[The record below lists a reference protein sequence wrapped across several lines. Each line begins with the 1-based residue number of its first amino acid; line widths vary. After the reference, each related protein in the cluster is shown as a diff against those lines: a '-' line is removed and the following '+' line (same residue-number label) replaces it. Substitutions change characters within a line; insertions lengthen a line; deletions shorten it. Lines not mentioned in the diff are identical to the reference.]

1 MDRYLPGL
9 EDWILGSS
17 EQVGGAPGKLSE
29 TSSVRESLRSTGPLC
44 PDSRMSERLV
54 RRILKG
60 WTSCVEDSPA
70 NRGVQPGSDE
80 ARTMTVTS
88 GLRWL
93 ELCRSYG
100 PVGLLAKMF
109 LGSSALN
116 STRARLIWKVRATP
130 SGRLCFRL
138 AASTRRTNG
147 KESSSSQGDP
157 SMWPT
162 PHANCSTGAGRQGR
176 KGGPNLQTA
185 VTMWPTPTARDYK
198 DGTAESCANVPVN
211 ALLGRAVH
219 QNPQPQQS
227 GSLNPAWVEWLMGF
241 PEGWTDCEDSET
253 Q

>member
-1 MDRYLPGL
+1 
-9 EDWILGSS
+9 
-17 EQVGGAPGKLSE
+17 
-29 TSSVRESLRSTGPLC
+29 
-44 PDSRMSERLV
+44 
-54 RRILKG
+54 
-60 WTSCVEDSPA
+60 
-70 NRGVQPGSDE
+70 
-80 ARTMTVTS
+80 MTVTS

-138 AASTRRTNG
+138 AASTRRTDES
-147 KESSSSQGDP
+147 ESSFLATPTTVANQLSPSMMKHPGCQAWAQGDP

-162 PHANCSTGAGRQGR
+162 R
-176 KGGPNLQTA
+176 
-185 VTMWPTPTARDYK
+185 TARDHK

-241 PEGWTDCEDSET
+241 PEGWTDLNHSEMP
-253 Q
+253 